1 MRPVLIV
8 FGLYILFFPGT
19 AFCEP
24 EVRGLW
30 VVRDTITSSEEVRT
44 LVDFADKHHF
54 NVLFVQVRGRG
65 DAFYQSYFVPGP
77 DNYPSIPDSFDPLE
91 EVITLA
97 HTRNIEVHAWF
108 NMYLTWSSDKLPVHP
123 DHPLN
128 KHPEWFMVSKDGKS
142 MATCSI
148 EDIRNENVEGR
159 YLSPVLEEVRG
170 YLSRVITEVIVTY
183 NVDGI
188 HLDYVRYPGRE
199 YDFHPKI
206 RQDFSERYGVD
217 PHKVVWGDGQY
228 DPTLMYLGM
237 WVESRA
243 EQIDEQ
249 VKSIKRRIK
258 LVDSNIRLSAAV
270 KPHADEA
277 YYHFGQNWVG
287 WLNEGIVDFV
297 VTMSY
302 FPETEKLF
310 EVMSANVKSADRKKI
325 IGGIGTYLV
334 TPEKTADQISL
345 IRQMDLLGYCLFSY
359 TVFLENSQYGKRLDT
374 LVPSNSEK
382 LPQEFKPY
390 LRNIY
395 E

>member
-1 MRPVLIV
+1 MRTILTV
-8 FGLYILFFPGT
+8 FGLCVLCNYGT

-24 EVRGLW
+24 EVRALW
-30 VVRDTITSSEEVRT
+30 VVRDTITSQQKIKT
-44 LVDFADKHHF
+44 LVNFADKHNF

-77 DNYPSIPDSFDPLE
+77 DDFSTIPDSFDPLE

-97 HTRNIEVHAWF
+97 HDKNIEVHAWL
-108 NMYLTWSSDKLPVHP
+108 NMYLTWSSDKPPVHP

-128 KHPEWFMVSKDGKS
+128 KHPEWFMVSKDGES
-142 MATCSI
+142 MATCPI
-148 EDIRNENVEGR
+148 EDVRNENVEGR
-159 YLSPVLEEVRG
+159 YLSPGLEQVKG
-170 YLSRVITEVIVTY
+170 YLSRVVTEILVTY

-188 HLDYVRYPGRE
+188 HLDYVRYPGRD

-206 RQDFSERYGVD
+206 RQDYLERFGVD
-217 PHKVVWGDGQY
+217 PHKVVWGDGRY
-228 DPTLMYLGM
+228 DPALMYLGK
-237 WVESRA
+237 WIESKA
-243 EQIDEQ
+243 GQIDEQ
-249 VKSIKRRIK
+249 VRSIRRRIN
-258 LVDSNIRLSAAV
+258 LVDKNVRLSAAV

-277 YYHFGQNWVG
+277 YYQFGQNWTG
-287 WLNEGIVDFV
+287 WLNEEIVDFV

-310 EVMSANVKSADRKKI
+310 EIMSVNLKSAERKKI
-325 IGGIGTYLV
+325 IGGIGTYLT

-359 TVFLENSQYGKRLDT
+359 TVFLENSQYAQHLDT
-374 LVPSNSEK
+374 LAPPNGEK